1 MFYLY
6 ERGYALT
13 VVAGISGSI
22 VPVGAGSPAHATI
35 GYVYR
40 LSISTFECP
49 RHNRVGILG
58 HLKASDSDR
67 IADLNGNASVLR
79 PRLTV
84 TIVPLNALDLVAAA
98 DRLAQPADTLLPLP
112 G

>member
-6 ERGYALT
+6 ERSYALT
-13 VVAGISGSI
+13 VVAGIGGNI
-22 VPVGAGSPAHATI
+22 VPVAAGSATHATI

-49 RHNRVGILG
+49 RNDRVGILG

-67 IADLNGNASVLR
+67 IADLNGNALCVAPKVDRNDRPVER
-79 PRLTV
+79 PR
-84 TIVPLNALDLVAAA
+84 PCRRN
-98 DRLAQPADTLLPLP
+98 
-112 G
+112 